1 MIDMSRALETV
12 TALFGGGPQAEDG
25 VRAPLSAAL
34 SSAGIDPAVLQG
46 LPEGQIA
53 ELLAQHGI
61 DPSALAGQP
70 LSDLVSHLAGDHPLA
85 QAAAQILSGGKPGGG

>member
-1 MIDMSRALETV
+1 MIDMSRAFETV

-25 VRAPLSAAL
+25 GPAHLSAAL
-34 SSAGIDPAVLQG
+34 SSAGIDPTVLQG
-46 LPEGQIA
+46 LPQGQIA
-53 ELLAQHGI
+53 ELLAKHGV

-85 QAAAQILSGGKPGGG
+85 HAAAQILSGRKPGGG